1 MAIREV
7 VALFD
12 DEEELF
18 DTINEL
24 EGKGFD
30 RSEISVMPPL
40 DEVEKAVGHK
50 VDNILEAA
58 NDPDT
63 PRSFPLDHASWG
75 DAQGV
80 LIAAPFLAGAF
91 AMTIMGAV
99 NDYSVLQT
107 ILLAV
112 VAGSVA
118 SVFGY
123 LIMLYLKKRHQ
134 NEVERQIRRGGLALW
149 VHVRDNAHA
158 RRAIR
163 IFNRHHAH
171 DVRFKMA
178 HNT

>member
-18 DTINEL
+18 NTIDEL

-30 RSEISVMPPL
+30 RSEISVMPTI
-40 DEVEKAVGHK
+40 DEVEEAVGHK
-50 VDNILEAA
+50 VDDMYVAT

-91 AMTIMGAV
+91 AVTIMGAV
-99 NDYSVLQT
+99 NDYTVMQT
-107 ILLAV
+107 ALTVIVTGAV
-112 VAGSVA
+112 G

-123 LIMLYLKKRHQ
+123 LIMQFLKKRHQ
-134 NEVERQIRRGGLALW
+134 NEVERQIRRGGLAMW

-171 DVRFKMA
+171 DVRFKMG
-178 HNT
+178 HNA